1 MVGLFPEREPAEFGR
16 LSVGDGQ
23 TVSWETVGNPAGVPV
38 VYLHG
43 GPGSGGGPRVR
54 RYFDPGRFR
63 AVLFD
68 QRGCGRSEPLADA
81 PWVDLSVNTTDHL
94 VADIERLREYL
105 DIRTVDG
112 VRNLVG
118 SDARPG
124 VRAKAPRAS
133 ARHGARSRDRGT
145 RRKTDW
151 ITRQIGRVFP
161 REWEQFIAG
170 VPADDRGGDLAGA
183 YARRLASSDPAIR
196 EDAARR
202 WCAWEDTHVSL
213 MPGWT
218 PDPRYRDPT
227 FRMVFARLVTHYWS
241 HGCFL
246 TDDQVLSDMSRL
258 ADIPGVLV
266 HGRHDVSSPLDTA
279 WRLHRAWPASNLV
292 VLDDAGHGGASF
304 TDELV
309 ISLDQLRRRARP

>member
-1 MVGLFPEREPAEFGR
+1 
-16 LSVGDGQ
+16 
-23 TVSWETVGNPAGVPV
+23 
-38 VYLHG
+38 
-43 GPGSGGGPRVR
+43 
-54 RYFDPGRFR
+54 
-63 AVLFD
+63 
-68 QRGCGRSEPLADA
+68 
-81 PWVDLSVNTTDHL
+81 
-94 VADIERLREYL
+94 
-105 DIRTVDG
+105 
-112 VRNLVG
+112 
-118 SDARPG
+118 
-124 VRAKAPRAS
+124 
-133 ARHGARSRDRGT
+133 
-145 RRKTDW
+145 
-151 ITRQIGRVFP
+151 
-161 REWEQFIAG
+161 
-170 VPADDRGGDLAGA
+170 
-183 YARRLASSDPAIR
+183 
-196 EDAARR
+196 
-202 WCAWEDTHVSL
+202 

-309 ISLDQLRRRARP
+309 IPLINSGDALGRRPTHRARPENERPAGQITTQDPSQ